1 MKALFLDRDGVI
13 NEDYGYVHS
22 IDNFVFKPGVFDFA
36 AKARDLGFVIIVI
49 TNQAGIGR
57 GYYTEKAFI
66 ELNHWMVRQFM
77 LNDIDILQTYWCP
90 HHPID
95 GIGVYKRDC
104 QFRKPRPGMILKAAD
119 DHDLNLSKSILIGDK
134 STDIEAGYSAGV
146 ERLCM
151 LGREVASSVPYER
164 ILHFDQFKF

>member
-36 AKARDLGFVIIVI
+36 AKARDFGFVIIVI

-66 ELNHWMVRQFM
+66 ELNH
-77 LNDIDILQTYWCP
+77 
-90 HHPID
+90 
-95 GIGVYKRDC
+95 
-104 QFRKPRPGMILKAAD
+104 
-119 DHDLNLSKSILIGDK
+119 
-134 STDIEAGYSAGV
+134 
-146 ERLCM
+146 
-151 LGREVASSVPYER
+151 
-164 ILHFDQFKF
+164 